1 MTVLAGDIVE
11 TRKAFE
17 SFSVRRVD
25 ISRFASA
32 GAGRKK
38 SRDQVVCPVRFLQET
53 IRSHPMKRGERFL
66 YRAKRAGFSATLY
79 RRPCHEPY
87 KFPRPVPSCPGK
99 KHLRSPAAIFRSARL
114 HLSGYRLSGPFPKH
128 NFQDSWS
135 APVSAKKTD
144 RFHEC
149 TGYNRLQKTLSSS
162 CQKSRIF

>member
-1 MTVLAGDIVE
+1 MNRKCLAEYEAGKAGPGGVDGHVTVLAGDIVE

-66 YRAKRAGFSATLY
+66 YRAKGAGFSATLY
-79 RRPCHEPY
+79 
-87 KFPRPVPSCPGK
+87 
-99 KHLRSPAAIFRSARL
+99 
-114 HLSGYRLSGPFPKH
+114 
-128 NFQDSWS
+128 
-135 APVSAKKTD
+135 
-144 RFHEC
+144 
-149 TGYNRLQKTLSSS
+149 
-162 CQKSRIF
+162 